1 MIQLNARNVAI
12 IIVIG
17 VLGHLAFKAAAGVPG
32 IVNLPVLGS
41 VVKTGAAA

>member
-17 VLGHLAFKAAAGVPG
+17 VLGHLAFKAAAGTG
-32 IVNLPVLGS
+32 IVNVPILGA